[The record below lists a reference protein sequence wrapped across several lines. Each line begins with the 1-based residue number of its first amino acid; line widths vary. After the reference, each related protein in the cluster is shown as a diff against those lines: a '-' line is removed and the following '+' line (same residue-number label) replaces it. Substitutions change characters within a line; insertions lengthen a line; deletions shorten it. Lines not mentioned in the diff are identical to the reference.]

1 MQRYHNVYRPFLK
14 AEFARTAEASYQ
26 LTDEPG

>member
-1 MQRYHNVYRPFLK
+1 MQRYHDVSQLFLK
-14 AEFARTAEASYQ
+14 AEFARTAEAGYQ

>member
-1 MQRYHNVYRPFLK
+1 MQRYHDVSRPFLK